1 MLSNS
6 MPPKW
11 IKGCWKVKFAKEW
24 RRSLDICWTERG
36 KEGERILIIFY
47 LRQPTTI
54 SRYIYSTGE
63 RVGHL
68 ISREPLLDFW
78 EEPMML
84 IRKIYCDVSQSAK
97 KNCQF
102 SKVNKKWL
110 KLISWEPLLD
120 WGGRRGNTVDRWE
133 REGRSSLRGTVLPVF
148 CP

>member
-1 MLSNS
+1 MNQSW
-6 MPPKW
+6 K
-11 IKGCWKVKFAKEW
+11 CWKVKFAKEW

-47 LRQPTTI
+47 LSQPTTI
-54 SRYIYSTGE
+54 SRYFNRRKSGSLDQSE
-63 RVGHL
+63 ASVGL
-68 ISREPLLDFW
+68 G

-84 IRKIYCDVSQSAK
+84 IRKIYCNVSQSTK

-120 WGGRRGNTVDRWE
+120 WDGRRGNTVDRWDRE
-133 REGRSSLRGTVLPVF
+133 RGGAASEGPFSPFSAHNIIFF